1 MLNII
6 YSKGRIDRRDV
17 PQGKKTLMRF
27 LQSRYGVTPI
37 KKYTS
42 QEVPPSGGDENLIY
56 LGKGETEEEF
66 ISAINEHEQSG
77 SVTPDAIY
85 VYSRA
90 KRGKTYYYGIKKSD
104 IVNAL
109 KDEEKQCSLVCTNI
123 ECLRKIKQDADS
135 EGLLKKE
142 INERFV
148 FQLKAYC
155 LVRQKGEE
163 EQRGGI
169 EEDGNIDFDVRLNEA
184 LNRLSQ
190 IHGNEDQQQI
200 INEIRVLLQ
209 NGRRVCLLRSGED
222 QELDFFRNVS
232 LFSNLLLIP
241 DCGDLN
247 GESGYNTYRVQV
259 SQIVEKY
266 MGLKPKDKKKIK
278 EKKKVFV
285 IHPISDWKFK
295 LISGKHPSLM
305 PNHPDCD
312 NIEDIKRRFFAF
324 VKLVFKHELES
335 EEYKIEFAES
345 LCAQRDSGT
354 EVIGEIIKA
363 IEEADMVICDFRYFN
378 QNCFF
383 EAGYAYA
390 LRNNKKVYFVVPTQH
405 KHLLNTLAFDVNGMT
420 FEEYNFDAM
429 IGGSE
434 EVIEQLKRWRTK
446 FELQNNDYSEA
457 DLDDSI
463 LIKKRVGDIK

>member
-6 YSKGRIDRRDV
+6 YSKGRIESGDLA
-17 PQGKKTLMRF
+17 QGKKTLMRF
-27 LQSRYGVTPI
+27 LEKYYGVKPI

-42 QEVPPSGGDENLIY
+42 QRAPRNSGDENLIY
-56 LGKGETEEEF
+56 LGKCETEEEF
-66 ISAINEHEQSG
+66 KEEICKYVQQYESDQSKW
-77 SVTPDAIY
+77 VTPDAIY
-85 VYSRA
+85 VYSRD
-90 KRGKTYYYGIKKSD
+90 KTEGICYYGIKKSD
-104 IVNAL
+104 IKDAL
-109 KDEEKQCSLVCTNI
+109 TDEKKQYSLVCTNI

-142 INERFV
+142 INGRIV

-155 LVRQKGEE
+155 LVRQKGKE

-190 IHGNEDQQQI
+190 IHGNDGQQLI
-200 INEIRVLLQ
+200 INRIRELLQ

-247 GESGYNTYRVQV
+247 QESGYNTYSEQV

-266 MGLKPKDKKKIK
+266 MGLKQPKDQKKI
-278 EKKKVFV
+278 FV

-295 LISGKHPSLM
+295 LIRGKHHPSLM

-429 IGGSE
+429 IGKSQ
-434 EVIEQLKRWRTK
+434 EVIKQLKIWRQK
-446 FELQNNDYSEA
+446 FELQDKDYSKTEA
-457 DLDDSI
+457 DVSNLASI
-463 LIKKRVGDIK
+463 PE

>member
-6 YSKGRIDRRDV
+6 YSKGRIDRGDV

-42 QEVPPSGGDENLIY
+42 QDPASGGDENLIY

-109 KDEEKQCSLVCTNI
+109 KDEEKQYSLVCTNI

-169 EEDGNIDFDVRLNEA
+169 EEDGDIDFGVGLNEA

-190 IHGNEDQQQI
+190 IQGDDKQQQI
-200 INEIRVLLQ
+200 INQIIALLQ

-241 DCGDLN
+241 DCGDIS
-247 GESGYNTYRVQV
+247 GETGSNIYKEKV
-259 SQIVEKY
+259 SPIVEKY
-266 MGLKPKDKKKIK
+266 MGLKQPKDKKKI
-278 EKKKVFV
+278 FV

-295 LISGKHPSLM
+295 LIRGKHPSLM
-305 PNHPDCD
+305 PNHKDCEK
-312 NIEDIKRRFFAF
+312 IEDIKRRFFAF
-324 VKLVFKHELES
+324 VKLVFKPELES
-335 EEYKIEFAES
+335 ERCEIVFAES
-345 LCAQRDSGT
+345 LCAQQDSGT
-354 EVIGEIIKA
+354 KVIEKIITA

-383 EAGYAYA
+383 ESGYAYA
-390 LRNNKKVYFVVPTQH
+390 LKENKKVYFVVPTQH
-405 KHLLNTLAFDVNGMT
+405 KSLLNTLAFDVNGMT

-429 IGGSE
+429 IGDSQ

-446 FELQNNDYSEA
+446 FELQNKDYSEA
-457 DLDDSI
+457 DLDDSN
-463 LIKKRVGDIK
+463 LTKKRVGDIK

>member
-6 YSKGRIDRRDV
+6 YSKGRVASGDLA
-17 PQGKKTLMRF
+17 QGKKTLMRF
-27 LQSRYGVTPI
+27 LEKYYGVKPI

-42 QEVPPSGGDENLIY
+42 QQVPKQGRDENLIY
-56 LGKGETEEEF
+56 LGKCKTEEEF
-66 ISAINEHEQSG
+66 KEEICKHVQQYESDQSKG
-77 SVTPDAIY
+77 VTSDVIY
-85 VYSRA
+85 VYSRDKA
-90 KRGKTYYYGIKKSD
+90 EGICYYGIKKSD
-104 IVNAL
+104 IIKAL
-109 KDEEKQCSLVCTNI
+109 KDEKTQYSLVCTNI
-123 ECLRKIKQDADS
+123 ECLRKIKQDAVGAGS
-135 EGLLKKE
+135 LTKE
-142 INERFV
+142 INGRIV

-163 EQRGGI
+163 EQRGDI

-190 IHGNEDQQQI
+190 IPGDDDQQQI

-209 NGRRVCLLRSGED
+209 NGRNVCLLRSGED

-241 DCGDLN
+241 DCGDIS
-247 GESGYNTYRVQV
+247 GETGSNIYKKEV
-259 SQIVEKY
+259 SPIVEKY
-266 MGLKPKDKKKIK
+266 MGLKPQGNKKI
-278 EKKKVFV
+278 FV

-295 LISGKHPSLM
+295 LIRGNHPGLM
-305 PNHPDCD
+305 PNHKDCD
-312 NIEDIKRRFFAF
+312 NIEDIKKRFFAF
-324 VKLVFKHELES
+324 VKLVFKPELES
-335 EEYKIEFAES
+335 GKYEIVFAES
-345 LCAQRDSGT
+345 LCAQQDSGT
-354 EVIGEIIKA
+354 KVIEKIITA

-405 KHLLNTLAFDVNGMT
+405 KHLLSTLAFDVSGMT

-429 IGGSE
+429 IGDSQ

-446 FELQNNDYSEA
+446 FELQNKDYSKA

-463 LIKKRVGDIK
+463 LTEKR

>member
-6 YSKGRIDRRDV
+6 YSKGRIDRGDV

-66 ISAINEHEQSG
+66 KEEICKYVQQHASDQSKW
-77 SVTPDAIY
+77 VTPDAIY
-85 VYSRA
+85 VYSRV

-109 KDEEKQCSLVCTNI
+109 KDEEKQYSLVCTNI
-123 ECLRKIKQDADS
+123 ECLRKIKQDAVS
-135 EGLLKKE
+135 AESLTRE
-142 INERFV
+142 INGRIV

-200 INEIRVLLQ
+200 INEIIELLQ
-209 NGRRVCLLRSGED
+209 NGRSVCLLRSGED

-241 DCGDLN
+241 DCGDIS
-247 GESGYNTYRVQV
+247 GETGSNIYKEKV
-259 SQIVEKY
+259 SPIVEKY
-266 MGLKPKDKKKIK
+266 MGLKQPKDQKKI
-278 EKKKVFV
+278 FV

-295 LISGKHPSLM
+295 LIRGKHHPSLM

-429 IGGSE
+429 IGKSQ
-434 EVIEQLKRWRTK
+434 EVIKQLKIWRQK
-446 FELQNNDYSEA
+446 FELQDKDYSKTEA
-457 DLDDSI
+457 DVSNLASI
-463 LIKKRVGDIK
+463 PE